1 MRKIAV
7 ITGTRADYGHLYQ
20 IIKGIHDDP
29 ELELQLIV
37 SSMHLSP
44 EFGMTVKAIE
54 KDGFPVAERV
64 EMLLSSDTDEGVSI
78 SMGLGAIGFAKAYSR
93 LRPDIIVILGDRF
106 EIHAAASA
114 AAPFRIPV
122 AHIHGGE
129 STEGVIDELF
139 RHSIT
144 KLSHLHFAATQVYA
158 DRIRQMGEKPE
169 NIFVTGAPGLD
180 SIINLTLLSKDALAG
195 ELGIPSDMNWGVV
208 TFHPATL
215 ETENTESSLK
225 EILRALDS
233 FPQVHWVFTFPNA
246 DTSGRTIIAHIKA
259 YAAEKGK
266 QASVFIS
273 LGQPR
278 YLSVLK
284 AAAVM
289 VGNSSSGII
298 EAPSF
303 ELPVVNI
310 GSRQEG
316 RIRAKNVI
324 DVPEGGRAAIIVA
337 IRKALSREFRDTLKG
352 LENPYGDGTA
362 SSRILQVLK
371 SAPLSGIMKKHFHD
385 IKQDN
390 I

>member
-7 ITGTRADYGHLYQ
+7 ITGTRAEYGHLYH
-20 IIKGIHDDP
+20 IIKGIHEDP

-37 SSMHLSP
+37 TSMHLSP
-44 EFGMTVKAIE
+44 EFGMTVHAIE
-54 KDGFPVAERV
+54 KDGFPVADKV
-64 EMLLSSDTDEGVSI
+64 EMLLSSDTDEGISI
-78 SMGLGAIGFAKAYSR
+78 SMGLGMIGFAKAYTR
-93 LRPDIIVILGDRF
+93 LKPDIMVLLGDRS

-114 AAPFRIPV
+114 AAPFRIPI

-129 STEGVIDELF
+129 TTEGAIDELF

-144 KLSHLHFAATQVYA
+144 KLSHLHFTATKAYA
-158 DRIRQMGEKPE
+158 DRIKQMGEGPD

-180 SIINLTLLSKDALAG
+180 SIVDLPLLSKVDLAG
-195 ELGIPSDMNWGVV
+195 ELGLPADREWGVV

-215 ETENTESSLK
+215 ETEKTEDSIK
-225 EILRALDS
+225 EILQALDS
-233 FPQVHWVFTFPNA
+233 FHRVHWVFTFPNA
-246 DTSGRTIIAHIKA
+246 DTSGRTIINHIRE
-259 YAAEKGK
+259 YAAGNDRH
-266 QASVFIS
+266 ASVFIS
-273 LGQPR
+273 LGQLR
-278 YLSVLK
+278 YLSALK
-284 AAAVM
+284 AASVM

-324 DVPEGGRAAIIVA
+324 DVPECISSKITDAV
-337 IRKALSREFRDTLKG
+337 RKALSPQFRETLKG

-362 SSRILQVLK
+362 SSKILQVLK
-371 SAPLSGIMKKHFHD
+371 NAPLSGIMKKHFYD
-385 IKQDN
+385 I
-390 I
+390 